1 MRLPGPKPIIRFTI
15 DGSKVDRENDIYII
29 RPFIAQVALEITEMN
44 KPDSGLEVLQ
54 LRILFGPLFGSDI
67 AIPPG
72 EIFFCVGEQ
81 VIDDRPAEHPENHA
95 GHLLERAVDTLYIP
109 HRAGAP
115 NFRLRFPGVPTQAAR
130 IPETGEAARGDFEV
144 DFLSADGCVT
154 QCAAFNTVCRFGD
167 IAFALRR
174 QGEPWS
180 EAVARYAPHAP
191 SRSPDA
197 AEPGAPGEPGDSGER
212 ASRFAL
218 KLGALLVVGVA
229 LAALAYW
236 QVQRYVGAQKL
247 ASVNGVLAGAPAPNA
262 ILPGD
267 DGRIYVLSASQDGAE
282 WDREALLKAA
292 LPEEIEV
299 AVIGAERQR
308 IERRLDEAGIDFVT
322 VRLDTPERPELIL
335 TGAAPVA
342 DRARAIGELRR
353 AAPYVRDVRVID
365 ASLGAIEQEARNA
378 LDKAGARYRLL
389 ARRGGA
395 TFEVATSFGD
405 EELAALQNLMR
416 SFSHKWGTRRV
427 DFKIALRTDWL
438 KGKSYREG
446 GDGYVL
452 LDHASWYFPQ
462 PLEGAHSR

>member
-1 MRLPGPKPIIRFTI
+1 
-15 DGSKVDRENDIYII
+15 
-29 RPFIAQVALEITEMN
+29 MN
-44 KPDSGLEVLQ
+44 KPDSGLEALQ

-67 AIPPG
+67 AIPSG
-72 EIFFCVGEQ
+72 EVFFCVGEQ
-81 VIDDRPAEHPENHA
+81 VIDDRPAEHPENRA
-95 GHLLERAVDTLYIP
+95 DHLLERAVDTLYIP

-115 NFRLRFPGVPTQAAR
+115 NFRLRFPGAPPQAAR
-130 IPETGEAARGDFEV
+130 TAETGEAAPGDFEV

-154 QCAAFNTVCRFGD
+154 QRAAFNTVCRFGD
-167 IAFALRR
+167 LAFALRR
-174 QGEPWS
+174 QREPWS
-180 EAVARYAPHAP
+180 EAVMHYAPHAP
-191 SRSPDA
+191 SRAADA
-197 AEPGAPGEPGDSGER
+197 AEPGAPGEPGDGGER

-218 KLGALLVVGVA
+218 KLGALLVAGVA

-247 ASVNGVLAGAPAPNA
+247 ASVNGVLAGAPVPNA

-292 LPEEIEV
+292 LPEKIEV

-308 IERRLDEAGIDFVT
+308 VERRLDEAGVDFVT
-322 VRLDTPERPELIL
+322 VRLDAPEHPELIL
-335 TGAAPVA
+335 TGAAPA
-342 DRARAIGELRR
+342 AARARAIGELRR
-353 AAPYVRDVRVID
+353 AAPYVRDVRVI
-365 ASLGAIEQEARNA
+365 EQEARNA
-378 LDKAGARYRLL
+378 LDKVGARYRLL

-395 TFEVATSFGD
+395 TFEVASSFGD

-416 SFSHKWGTRRV
+416 SFGHKWGTRRV

-462 PLEGAHSR
+462 PLEGAHYR

>member
-1 MRLPGPKPIIRFTI
+1 MRLPGPNPIIRFTI
-15 DGSKVDRENDIYII
+15 DGSEGDRENDIYII
-29 RPFIAQVALEITEMN
+29 RPFIAQVTLEITEMN
-44 KPDSGLEVLQ
+44 KPDSGLEIMQ

-191 SRSPDA
+191 SRSPDT
-197 AEPGAPGEPGDSGER
+197 AEQGTPGEPGDSGER

-292 LPEEIEV
+292 LPEKIEV

-308 IERRLDEAGIDFVT
+308 IERRLDEAGVDFVT

>member
-1 MRLPGPKPIIRFTI
+1 
-15 DGSKVDRENDIYII
+15 
-29 RPFIAQVALEITEMN
+29 MN
-44 KPDSGLEVLQ
+44 KPDSGLEALQ

-67 AIPPG
+67 AIPSG
-72 EIFFCVGEQ
+72 EVFFCVGEQ
-81 VIDDRPAEHPENHA
+81 VIDDRPAEHPENRA

-115 NFRLRFPGVPTQAAR
+115 NFRLRFPGAPTQAAR
-130 IPETGEAARGDFEV
+130 TAETGEAAPGDFEV

-154 QCAAFNTVCRFGD
+154 QRAAFNTVCRFGD
-167 IAFALRR
+167 LAFALRR
-174 QGEPWS
+174 QREPWS
-180 EAVARYAPHAP
+180 EAVMHYAPHAP
-191 SRSPDA
+191 SRAADA
-197 AEPGAPGEPGDSGER
+197 AEPGAPGEPGDGGER

-218 KLGALLVVGVA
+218 KLGALLVAGVA

-247 ASVNGVLAGAPAPNA
+247 ASVNGVLVGAPVPNA

-292 LPEEIEV
+292 LPEKIEV

-308 IERRLDEAGIDFVT
+308 VERRLDEAGVDFVT
-322 VRLDTPERPELIL
+322 VRLDAPEHPELIL
-335 TGAAPVA
+335 TGAAPA
-342 DRARAIGELRR
+342 AARARAIGELRR

-378 LDKAGARYRLL
+378 LDKVGARYRLL

-395 TFEVATSFGD
+395 TFEVASSFGD

-416 SFSHKWGTRRV
+416 SFGHKWGTRRV

-462 PLEGAHSR
+462 PLEGAHYR

>member
-1 MRLPGPKPIIRFTI
+1 
-15 DGSKVDRENDIYII
+15 
-29 RPFIAQVALEITEMN
+29 MN
-44 KPDSGLEVLQ
+44 KPDSGLEIMQ

-191 SRSPDA
+191 SRSPDT
-197 AEPGAPGEPGDSGER
+197 AEQGTPGEPGDSGER

-292 LPEEIEV
+292 LPEKIEV

-308 IERRLDEAGIDFVT
+308 IERRLDEAGVDFVT

-389 ARRGGA
+389 TRRGGA

>member
-1 MRLPGPKPIIRFTI
+1 MRLPGPNPIIRFTI
-15 DGSKVDRENDIYII
+15 DGSEGDRENDIYII

-44 KPDSGLEVLQ
+44 KPDSGLEILQ

-197 AEPGAPGEPGDSGER
+197 AEQGTPGEPGDSGER

-292 LPEEIEV
+292 LPEKIEV

-308 IERRLDEAGIDFVT
+308 IERRLDEAGVDFVT

-342 DRARAIGELRR
+342 DRARAIGELRP

-389 ARRGGA
+389 TRRGGA

>member
-1 MRLPGPKPIIRFTI
+1 MRLPGPNPIIRFTI
-15 DGSKVDRENDIYII
+15 DGSEGDRENDIYII

-44 KPDSGLEVLQ
+44 KPDSGLEILQ

-115 NFRLRFPGVPTQAAR
+115 NFRLRFPGVPTQATR

-191 SRSPDA
+191 SRSPDT
-197 AEPGAPGEPGDSGER
+197 AEQGTPGEPGDSGER

-292 LPEEIEV
+292 LPEKIEV

-308 IERRLDEAGIDFVT
+308 IERRLDEAGVDFVT

>member
-1 MRLPGPKPIIRFTI
+1 
-15 DGSKVDRENDIYII
+15 
-29 RPFIAQVALEITEMN
+29 MN
-44 KPDSGLEVLQ
+44 KPDSGLEALQ

-67 AIPPG
+67 AIPSG
-72 EIFFCVGEQ
+72 EVFFCVGEQ
-81 VIDDRPAEHPENHA
+81 VIDDRPAEHPENRA

-115 NFRLRFPGVPTQAAR
+115 NFRLRFPGAPTQAAR
-130 IPETGEAARGDFEV
+130 TAETGEAAPGDFEV

-154 QCAAFNTVCRFGD
+154 QRAAFNTVCRFGD

-174 QGEPWS
+174 QREPWS
-180 EAVARYAPHAP
+180 EAVMHYAPHAP
-191 SRSPDA
+191 SRAADA
-197 AEPGAPGEPGDSGER
+197 AEPGAPGEPGDGGER

-218 KLGALLVVGVA
+218 KLGALLVAGVA

-247 ASVNGVLAGAPAPNA
+247 ASVNGVLAGAPVPNA

-292 LPEEIEV
+292 LPEKIEV
-299 AVIGAERQR
+299 AVISAERQR
-308 IERRLDEAGIDFVT
+308 VERRLDEAGVDFVT
-322 VRLDTPERPELIL
+322 VRLDAPEHPELIL
-335 TGAAPVA
+335 TGAAPA
-342 DRARAIGELRR
+342 AARARAIGELRH

-378 LDKAGARYRLL
+378 LDKVGARYRLL

-395 TFEVATSFGD
+395 TFEVASSFGD

-416 SFSHKWGTRRV
+416 SFGHKWGTRRV

-462 PLEGAHSR
+462 PLEGAHYR

>member
-1 MRLPGPKPIIRFTI
+1 
-15 DGSKVDRENDIYII
+15 
-29 RPFIAQVALEITEMN
+29 MN
-44 KPDSGLEVLQ
+44 KPDSGLEILQ

-197 AEPGAPGEPGDSGER
+197 AEQGTPGEPGDSGER

-292 LPEEIEV
+292 LPEKIEV

-308 IERRLDEAGIDFVT
+308 IERRLDEAGVDFVT

-342 DRARAIGELRR
+342 DRARAIGELRP

-389 ARRGGA
+389 TRRGGA

>member
-1 MRLPGPKPIIRFTI
+1 
-15 DGSKVDRENDIYII
+15 
-29 RPFIAQVALEITEMN
+29 MN
-44 KPDSGLEVLQ
+44 KPDSGLEALQ

-67 AIPPG
+67 AIPSG
-72 EIFFCVGEQ
+72 EVFFCVGEQ
-81 VIDDRPAEHPENHA
+81 VIDDRPAEHPENRA
-95 GHLLERAVDTLYIP
+95 DHLLERAVDTLYIP

-115 NFRLRFPGVPTQAAR
+115 NFRLRFPGAPPQAAR
-130 IPETGEAARGDFEV
+130 TAETGEAAPGDFEV

-154 QCAAFNTVCRFGD
+154 QRAAFNTVCRFGD
-167 IAFALRR
+167 LAFALRR
-174 QGEPWS
+174 QREPWS
-180 EAVARYAPHAP
+180 EAVMHYAPHAP
-191 SRSPDA
+191 SRAADA
-197 AEPGAPGEPGDSGER
+197 AEPGAPGEPGEPGDGGER

-218 KLGALLVVGVA
+218 KLGALLVAGV
-229 LAALAYW
+229 ALAYW

-247 ASVNGVLAGAPAPNA
+247 ASVNGVLAGAPVPNA

-292 LPEEIEV
+292 LPEKIEV

-308 IERRLDEAGIDFVT
+308 VERRLDEAGVDFVT
-322 VRLDTPERPELIL
+322 VRLDAPEHPELIL
-335 TGAAPVA
+335 TGAAPA
-342 DRARAIGELRR
+342 AARARAIGELRR
-353 AAPYVRDVRVID
+353 AAPYVRDVHVID

-378 LDKAGARYRLL
+378 LDKVGARYRLL

-395 TFEVATSFGD
+395 TFEVASSFGD

-416 SFSHKWGTRRV
+416 SFGHKWGTRRV

-462 PLEGAHSR
+462 PLEGAHYR

>member
-1 MRLPGPKPIIRFTI
+1 
-15 DGSKVDRENDIYII
+15 
-29 RPFIAQVALEITEMN
+29 MN
-44 KPDSGLEVLQ
+44 KPDSGLEILQ

-115 NFRLRFPGVPTQAAR
+115 NFRLRFPGAPTQAAR

-218 KLGALLVVGVA
+218 KPGALLVVGVA